1 MADDDRAREEQ
12 LVREINQ
19 YIAENN
25 ALRAE
30 LDTAINNVHVLAG
43 NVDSMSQQVVPA
55 VTSLSSHTS
64 TVDENVQV
72 VRDALA
78 DLTRRYFLF
87 KNLSTA
93 SKNLTQCTDE
103 YYTKFA
109 YYNKLR
115 RITLGYV
122 IGLDNAIISS
132 ETLRKEVE
140 KIYLQNTDYW
150 LAYATAAVML
160 WAR

>member
-12 LVREINQ
+12 RVREINQ

-93 SKNLTQCTDE
+93 SRT
-103 YYTKFA
+103 
-109 YYNKLR
+109 
-115 RITLGYV
+115 
-122 IGLDNAIISS
+122 
-132 ETLRKEVE
+132 
-140 KIYLQNTDYW
+140 
-150 LAYATAAVML
+150 
-160 WAR
+160 

>member
-55 VTSLSSHTS
+55 VPP
-64 TVDENVQV
+64 
-72 VRDALA
+72 
-78 DLTRRYFLF
+78 
-87 KNLSTA
+87 
-93 SKNLTQCTDE
+93 
-103 YYTKFA
+103 
-109 YYNKLR
+109 
-115 RITLGYV
+115 
-122 IGLDNAIISS
+122 
-132 ETLRKEVE
+132 
-140 KIYLQNTDYW
+140 
-150 LAYATAAVML
+150 
-160 WAR
+160 